1 MADITIDQ
9 VVAKDLHLEDL
20 TTIDLQGS
28 GVWDKMLRNMRVQ
41 LNDQFEKNRI
51 TGPTYGQVYA
61 ATYESTL
68 QAAITLLLAKERQAL
83 EIKQLELQN
92 QLTQAQIDQIHDQM
106 QKTPYELAQLQAGT
120 DQILAQTEDIKVK
133 TDQDK
138 YTLTELMP
146 LQKASG
152 ELENAGRKISNDT
165 AQYNLATTLPLQTAG
180 LQVENE
186 TREYNLGT
194 VLPSQVAQ
202 TEASTDQVKAQT
214 ELTGT
219 QEDQIKAEMQKI
231 PYEVDVLKSQ
241 VDESKIKV
249 QQEQYNLDNLM
260 PAQLGQLNAQTAGV
274 VKETDLKDYQLVNLY
289 PAQLAGTQAQTENV
303 QQETAL
309 KEYQVQFL
317 YPAQLEQANKQIE
330 LTEAQVA
337 VQNKQLDLLQEQ
349 VSQAKAQT
357 NYYAQKVIT
366 EKAQTDATVIGDG
379 SVIDVQVE
387 LMNAQKDGYKRN
399 AEQQAAQIMSNTWN
413 VRRQT
418 DEDTSANSTNLLDDA
433 TVGKT
438 IQTLLSGVGVIVN
451 PT

>member
-120 DQILAQTEDIKVK
+120 DQTLAQTEDIKVK

-214 ELTGT
+214 
-219 QEDQIKAEMQKI
+219 
-231 PYEVDVLKSQ
+231 
-241 VDESKIKV
+241 
-249 QQEQYNLDNLM
+249 DNVH
-260 PAQLGQLNAQTAGV
+260 Q
-274 VKETDLKDYQLVNLY
+274 D
-289 PAQLAGTQAQTENV
+289 
-303 QQETAL
+303 TAL

-418 DEDTSANSTNLLDDA
+418 DEDTSANTTNLLDDS
-433 TVGKT
+433 TVGKA
-438 IQTLLSGVGVIVN
+438 IQALLSGVGVNVS
-451 PT
+451 PS

>member
-83 EIKQLELQN
+83 EIKQLDLQN

-106 QKTPYELAQLQAGT
+106 QKTPYEIE
-120 DQILAQTEDIKVK
+120 QIKAQTENIK
-133 TDQDK
+133 
-138 YTLTELMP
+138 TE
-146 LQKASG
+146 
-152 ELENAGRKISNDT
+152 T
-165 AQYNLATTLPLQTAG
+165 AQTQYNIDHILPLQAAG
-180 LQVENE
+180 LEFENQ
-186 TREYNLGT
+186 TREYNLNT
-194 VLPSQVAQ
+194 VLPTQVA
-202 TEASTDQVKAQT
+202 
-214 ELTGT
+214 
-219 QEDQIKAEMQKI
+219 
-231 PYEVDVLKSQ
+231 
-241 VDESKIKV
+241 
-249 QQEQYNLDNLM
+249 
-260 PAQLGQLNAQTAGV
+260 
-274 VKETDLKDYQLVNLY
+274 
-289 PAQLAGTQAQTENV
+289 
-303 QQETAL
+303 
-309 KEYQVQFL
+309 
-317 YPAQLEQANKQIE
+317 QANKQLE
-330 LTEAQVA
+330 LTEAQIA

-349 VSQAKAQT
+349 VNQAKAQT

-418 DEDTSANSTNLLDDA
+418 DEDTSANTTNLLDDS

-438 IQTLLSGVGVIVN
+438 IQALLSGVGVNVS
-451 PT
+451 PS

>member
-51 TGPTYGQVYA
+51 TGSTYGQVYA

-68 QAAITLLLAKERQAL
+68 QAAITLLLAKERQAV

-120 DQILAQTEDIKVK
+120 DQTIAQTEDIKVK

-152 ELENAGRKISNDT
+152 ELENAGRVISNDT
-165 AQYNLATTLPLQTAG
+165 AQ
-180 LQVENE
+180 
-186 TREYNLGT
+186 YNLGT

-219 QEDQIKAEMQKI
+219 QEGQIKAEMQKI
-231 PYEVDVLKSQ
+231 PYEIDVLKSQ

-274 VKETDLKDYQLVNLY
+274 VKETD
-289 PAQLAGTQAQTENV
+289 
-303 QQETAL
+303 L

-357 NYYAQKVIT
+357 EYYAQKVIT

-418 DEDTSANSTNLLDDA
+418 DEDTSANTTNLLDDA

-438 IQTLLSGVGVIVN
+438 IQTLLSGVGVNVS
-451 PT
+451 PS

>member
-106 QKTPYELAQLQAGT
+106 QKTPYEIE
-120 DQILAQTEDIKVK
+120 QIKAQTENIK
-133 TDQDK
+133 
-138 YTLTELMP
+138 TETAQTQYNIDHILP
-146 LQKASG
+146 LQATG
-152 ELENAGRKISNDT
+152 LELEN
-165 AQYNLATTLPLQTAG
+165 Q
-180 LQVENE
+180 
-186 TREYNLGT
+186 TREYNLNT
-194 VLPSQVAQ
+194 VLPTQVAQ
-202 TEASTDQVKAQT
+202 TEAQT
-214 ELTGT
+214 SLTKT
-219 QEDQIKAEMQKI
+219 QEDQIRAEMQKV
-231 PYEVDVLKSQ
+231 PYEIEVLQSQ
-241 VDESKIKV
+241 VEESKIKV
-249 QQEQYNLDNLM
+249 LQEQYNLDNLM
-260 PAQLGQLNAQTAGV
+260 PAQLGQINAQTAGV
-274 VKETDLKDYQLVNLY
+274 VKETELKDYQLVNLY
-289 PAQLAGTQAQTENV
+289 PAQLAGTLAQTENV
-303 QQETAL
+303 QQDTAL

-317 YPAQLEQANKQIE
+317 YPAQLAQANKQLE
-330 LTEAQVA
+330 LTEAQIA

-349 VSQAKAQT
+349 VNQAKAQT
-357 NYYAQKVIT
+357 DYYAQKVVT

-379 SVIDVQVE
+379 SVIDVQVD

-418 DEDTSANSTNLLDDA
+418 DEDTSANTTNLLDDA

-438 IQTLLSGVGVIVN
+438 IQTLLSGVGVTVT
-451 PT
+451 PS

>member
-92 QLTQAQIDQIHDQM
+92 QLTQAQIDQINDQM
-106 QKTPYELAQLQAGT
+106 QKTPYEIE
-120 DQILAQTEDIKVK
+120 QIKAQTENIK
-133 TDQDK
+133 
-138 YTLTELMP
+138 TETAQTQYNIDHILP
-146 LQKASG
+146 LQAAG
-152 ELENAGRKISNDT
+152 LELEN
-165 AQYNLATTLPLQTAG
+165 Q
-180 LQVENE
+180 
-186 TREYNLGT
+186 TREYNLNT
-194 VLPSQVAQ
+194 VLPTQVAQ
-202 TEASTDQVKAQT
+202 TE
-214 ELTGT
+214 
-219 QEDQIKAEMQKI
+219 
-231 PYEVDVLKSQ
+231 
-241 VDESKIKV
+241 
-249 QQEQYNLDNLM
+249 
-260 PAQLGQLNAQTAGV
+260 AQTAGV
-274 VKETDLKDYQLVNLY
+274 VKET
-289 PAQLAGTQAQTENV
+289 E
-303 QQETAL
+303 L

-357 NYYAQKVIT
+357 EYYAQKVIT

>member
-28 GVWDKMLRNMRVQ
+28 GLWDKMLRNMRVQ
-41 LNDQFEKNRI
+41 LDNQFEKNRI

-106 QKTPYELAQLQAGT
+106 QKTPYEIE
-120 DQILAQTEDIKVK
+120 QIKAQTEGIK
-133 TDQDK
+133 
-138 YTLTELMP
+138 TETAQTQYNIDHILP
-146 LQKASG
+146 LQATG
-152 ELENAGRKISNDT
+152 LELEN
-165 AQYNLATTLPLQTAG
+165 Q
-180 LQVENE
+180 
-186 TREYNLGT
+186 TREYNLNT
-194 VLPSQVAQ
+194 VLPTQVAQ
-202 TEASTDQVKAQT
+202 TEAQT
-214 ELTGT
+214 SLTKT
-219 QEDQIKAEMQKI
+219 QEDQIRAEMQKV
-231 PYEVDVLKSQ
+231 PYEIEVLQSQ

-249 QQEQYNLDNLM
+249 LQEQYNLDNLM
-260 PAQLGQLNAQTAGV
+260 PAQLGQINAQTAGV
-274 VKETDLKDYQLVNLY
+274 VKETELKDYQLVNLY
-289 PAQLAGTQAQTENV
+289 PAQLAGTLAQTENV
-303 QQETAL
+303 QQDTAL

-317 YPAQLEQANKQIE
+317 YPAQLAQANKQLE
-330 LTEAQVA
+330 LTEAQIA

-349 VSQAKAQT
+349 VNQAKAQT
-357 NYYAQKVIT
+357 DYYAQKVVT

-379 SVIDVQVE
+379 SVIDVQVD

-418 DEDTSANSTNLLDDA
+418 DEDTSANTTNLLDDA

-438 IQTLLSGVGVIVN
+438 IQTLLSGVGVTVT
-451 PT
+451 PS

>member
-28 GVWDKMLRNMRVQ
+28 GLWDKMLRNMRVQ
-41 LNDQFEKNRI
+41 LDNQFEKNRI

-106 QKTPYELAQLQAGT
+106 QKTPYEIE
-120 DQILAQTEDIKVK
+120 QIKAQTEGIK
-133 TDQDK
+133 
-138 YTLTELMP
+138 TETAQTQYNIDHILP
-146 LQKASG
+146 LQAAG
-152 ELENAGRKISNDT
+152 LELEN
-165 AQYNLATTLPLQTAG
+165 Q
-180 LQVENE
+180 
-186 TREYNLGT
+186 TREYNLNT
-194 VLPSQVAQ
+194 VLPTQVAQ
-202 TEASTDQVKAQT
+202 TEAQT
-214 ELTGT
+214 SLTKT
-219 QEDQIKAEMQKI
+219 QEDQIRAEMQKV
-231 PYEVDVLKSQ
+231 PYEIEVLQSQ
-241 VDESKIKV
+241 VEESKIKV
-249 QQEQYNLDNLM
+249 LQEQYNLDNLM
-260 PAQLGQLNAQTAGV
+260 PAQLGQINAQTAGV
-274 VKETDLKDYQLVNLY
+274 VKETELKDYQLVNLY
-289 PAQLAGTQAQTENV
+289 PAQLAGTLAQTENV
-303 QQETAL
+303 QQDTAL

-317 YPAQLEQANKQIE
+317 YPAQLAQANKQLE
-330 LTEAQVA
+330 LTEAQIA

-349 VSQAKAQT
+349 VNQAKAQT
-357 NYYAQKVIT
+357 DYYAQKVVT
-366 EKAQTDATVIGDG
+366 EKAQTDASVIGDG
-379 SVIDVQVE
+379 SVIDVQVD

>member
-68 QAAITLLLAKERQAL
+68 QAAITLLLAKERQAV

-120 DQILAQTEDIKVK
+120 DQTIAQTEDIKVK

-165 AQYNLATTLPLQTAG
+165 AQ
-180 LQVENE
+180 
-186 TREYNLGT
+186 YNLGT

-260 PAQLGQLNAQTAGV
+260 PAQLGQINAQTAGV
-274 VKETDLKDYQLVNLY
+274 VKETELKDYQLVNLY
-289 PAQLAGTQAQTENV
+289 PAQLAGTLAQTENV
-303 QQETAL
+303 QQDTAL

-317 YPAQLEQANKQIE
+317 YPAQLAQANKQLE
-330 LTEAQVA
+330 LTEAQIA

-349 VSQAKAQT
+349 VNQAKAQT
-357 NYYAQKVIT
+357 DYYAQKVVT

-379 SVIDVQVE
+379 SVIDVQVD

-418 DEDTSANSTNLLDDA
+418 DEDTSANTTNLLDDA

-438 IQTLLSGVGVIVN
+438 IQTLLSGVGVTVT
-451 PT
+451 PS

>member
-28 GVWDKMLRNMRVQ
+28 GVWDKLLRNMRVQ

-92 QLTQAQIDQIHDQM
+92 QLTQAQIDQINDQM
-106 QKTPYELAQLQAGT
+106 QKTPYEIE
-120 DQILAQTEDIKVK
+120 QIKAQTENIK
-133 TDQDK
+133 
-138 YTLTELMP
+138 TE
-146 LQKASG
+146 
-152 ELENAGRKISNDT
+152 T
-165 AQYNLATTLPLQTAG
+165 AQTQYNIDHILPLQATG
-180 LQVENE
+180 LEFENQ
-186 TREYNLGT
+186 TREYNLNT
-194 VLPSQVAQ
+194 VLPTQVAQ
-202 TEASTDQVKAQT
+202 V
-214 ELTGT
+214 
-219 QEDQIKAEMQKI
+219 
-231 PYEVDVLKSQ
+231 
-241 VDESKIKV
+241 
-249 QQEQYNLDNLM
+249 
-260 PAQLGQLNAQTAGV
+260 
-274 VKETDLKDYQLVNLY
+274 
-289 PAQLAGTQAQTENV
+289 
-303 QQETAL
+303 
-309 KEYQVQFL
+309 
-317 YPAQLEQANKQIE
+317 NKQLE
-330 LTEAQVA
+330 LTEAQIA
-337 VQNKQLDLLQEQ
+337 VQNKQLDLLEEQ

-357 NYYAQKVIT
+357 EYYAQKVIT

-418 DEDTSANSTNLLDDA
+418 DEDTKANSTNLLDDS

-438 IQTLLSGVGVIVN
+438 IQTLLSGVGVNVS
-451 PT
+451 PS

>member
-20 TTIDLQGS
+20 TTIDLKGS

-41 LNDQFEKNRI
+41 LDNQFEKNRI

-61 ATYESTL
+61 ATYDSTL

-106 QKTPYELAQLQAGT
+106 QKTPYEIE
-120 DQILAQTEDIKVK
+120 QIKAQTEGIK
-133 TDQDK
+133 
-138 YTLTELMP
+138 TETAQTQYNIDHILP
-146 LQKASG
+146 LQATG
-152 ELENAGRKISNDT
+152 LELEN
-165 AQYNLATTLPLQTAG
+165 Q
-180 LQVENE
+180 
-186 TREYNLGT
+186 TREYNLNT
-194 VLPSQVAQ
+194 VLPTQVAQ
-202 TEASTDQVKAQT
+202 TEAQT
-214 ELTGT
+214 SLTKT
-219 QEDQIKAEMQKI
+219 QEDQIRAEMQKV
-231 PYEVDVLKSQ
+231 PYEIEVLQSQ

-249 QQEQYNLDNLM
+249 LQEQYNLDNLM
-260 PAQLGQLNAQTAGV
+260 PAQLGQINAQTAGV
-274 VKETDLKDYQLVNLY
+274 VKETELKDYQLVNLY
-289 PAQLAGTQAQTENV
+289 PAQLAGTLAQTENV
-303 QQETAL
+303 QQDTAL

-317 YPAQLEQANKQIE
+317 YPAQLAQANKQLE
-330 LTEAQVA
+330 LTEAQIA

-349 VSQAKAQT
+349 VNQAKAQT
-357 NYYAQKVIT
+357 DYYAQKVVT

-379 SVIDVQVE
+379 SVIDVQVD

-418 DEDTSANSTNLLDDA
+418 DEDTSANTTNLLDDA

-438 IQTLLSGVGVIVN
+438 IQTLLSGVGVTVT
-451 PT
+451 PS

>member
-92 QLTQAQIDQIHDQM
+92 QLTQAQIDQINDQM
-106 QKTPYELAQLQAGT
+106 QKTPYEIE
-120 DQILAQTEDIKVK
+120 QIKAQTENIK
-133 TDQDK
+133 
-138 YTLTELMP
+138 TETAQTQYNIDHILP
-146 LQKASG
+146 LQANG
-152 ELENAGRKISNDT
+152 LELEN
-165 AQYNLATTLPLQTAG
+165 Q
-180 LQVENE
+180 
-186 TREYNLGT
+186 TREYNLNT
-194 VLPSQVAQ
+194 VLPTQVA
-202 TEASTDQVKAQT
+202 
-214 ELTGT
+214 
-219 QEDQIKAEMQKI
+219 
-231 PYEVDVLKSQ
+231 
-241 VDESKIKV
+241 
-249 QQEQYNLDNLM
+249 
-260 PAQLGQLNAQTAGV
+260 
-274 VKETDLKDYQLVNLY
+274 
-289 PAQLAGTQAQTENV
+289 
-303 QQETAL
+303 
-309 KEYQVQFL
+309 
-317 YPAQLEQANKQIE
+317 QANKQLE
-330 LTEAQVA
+330 LTEAQIA
-337 VQNKQLDLLQEQ
+337 VQNKQLDLLEEQ

-357 NYYAQKVIT
+357 EYYAQKVIT
-366 EKAQTDATVIGDG
+366 EKAQTDATVIGNG

-433 TVGKT
+433 TVGKS
-438 IQTLLSGVGVIVN
+438 IQALLSGVGVNVS
-451 PT
+451 PS

>member
-68 QAAITLLLAKERQAL
+68 QAAISLLLAKERQAL

-120 DQILAQTEDIKVK
+120 DQTIAQTEDIKVK

-146 LQKASG
+146 LQKTSG
-152 ELENAGRKISNDT
+152 ELENAGRKINNDT
-165 AQYNLATTLPLQTAG
+165 AQ
-180 LQVENE
+180 
-186 TREYNLGT
+186 YNLGT

-219 QEDQIKAEMQKI
+219 QEGQIKAEMQKI
-231 PYEVDVLKSQ
+231 PYEIDVLKSQ

-274 VKETDLKDYQLVNLY
+274 VKETELKDYQLVNLY
-289 PAQLAGTQAQTENV
+289 PAQLAGTLAQTENV
-303 QQETAL
+303 QQDTAL

-317 YPAQLEQANKQIE
+317 YPAQLAQANKQLE
-330 LTEAQVA
+330 LTEAQIA

-418 DEDTSANSTNLLDDA
+418 DEDTSANTTNLLDDA

-438 IQTLLSGVGVIVN
+438 IQTLLSGVGVNVS
-451 PT
+451 PS

>member
-28 GVWDKMLRNMRVQ
+28 GVWDKLLRNMRVQ

-92 QLTQAQIDQIHDQM
+92 QLTQAQIDQINDQM
-106 QKTPYELAQLQAGT
+106 QKTPYEIE
-120 DQILAQTEDIKVK
+120 QIKAQTENIK
-133 TDQDK
+133 
-138 YTLTELMP
+138 TETAQTQYNIDHILP
-146 LQKASG
+146 LQATG
-152 ELENAGRKISNDT
+152 LELEN
-165 AQYNLATTLPLQTAG
+165 Q
-180 LQVENE
+180 
-186 TREYNLGT
+186 TREYNLNT
-194 VLPSQVAQ
+194 VLPAQVA
-202 TEASTDQVKAQT
+202 
-214 ELTGT
+214 
-219 QEDQIKAEMQKI
+219 
-231 PYEVDVLKSQ
+231 
-241 VDESKIKV
+241 
-249 QQEQYNLDNLM
+249 
-260 PAQLGQLNAQTAGV
+260 
-274 VKETDLKDYQLVNLY
+274 
-289 PAQLAGTQAQTENV
+289 
-303 QQETAL
+303 
-309 KEYQVQFL
+309 
-317 YPAQLEQANKQIE
+317 QANKQLE
-330 LTEAQVA
+330 LTEAQIA
-337 VQNKQLDLLQEQ
+337 VQNKQLVLLEEQ

-357 NYYAQKVIT
+357 EYYAQKVIT

-418 DEDTSANSTNLLDDA
+418 DEDTSANSTNLLEDA
-433 TVGKT
+433 IVGKA
-438 IQTLLSGVGVIVN
+438 IQALLSGVGVNVS
-451 PT
+451 PS

>member
-106 QKTPYELAQLQAGT
+106 QKTPYEIE
-120 DQILAQTEDIKVK
+120 QIKAQTEGIK
-133 TDQDK
+133 
-138 YTLTELMP
+138 TETAQTQYNIDHILP
-146 LQKASG
+146 LQATG
-152 ELENAGRKISNDT
+152 LELEN
-165 AQYNLATTLPLQTAG
+165 Q
-180 LQVENE
+180 
-186 TREYNLGT
+186 TREYNLNT
-194 VLPSQVAQ
+194 VLPTQVAQ
-202 TEASTDQVKAQT
+202 TEAQT
-214 ELTGT
+214 SLTKT
-219 QEDQIKAEMQKI
+219 QEDQIRAEMQKV
-231 PYEVDVLKSQ
+231 PYEIEVLQSQ
-241 VDESKIKV
+241 VEESKIKV
-249 QQEQYNLDNLM
+249 LQEQYNLDNLM
-260 PAQLGQLNAQTAGV
+260 PAQLGQINTQTASV
-274 VKETDLKDYQLVNLY
+274 VKETELKDYQLVNLY
-289 PAQLAGTQAQTENV
+289 PAQLAGTLAQTENV
-303 QQETAL
+303 QQDTAL

-317 YPAQLEQANKQIE
+317 YPAQLAQANKQLE
-330 LTEAQVA
+330 LTEAQIA

-349 VSQAKAQT
+349 VNQAKAQT
-357 NYYAQKVIT
+357 DYYAQKVIT

-379 SVIDVQVE
+379 SVIDVQVD

-418 DEDTSANSTNLLDDA
+418 DEDTQANSTNLLDDA

>member
-51 TGPTYGQVYA
+51 TGSTYGQVYA

-68 QAAITLLLAKERQAL
+68 QAAITLLLAKERQAV

-120 DQILAQTEDIKVK
+120 DQTIAQTEDIKVK

-152 ELENAGRKISNDT
+152 ELENAGRVISNDT
-165 AQYNLATTLPLQTAG
+165 AQ
-180 LQVENE
+180 
-186 TREYNLGT
+186 YNLGT

-219 QEDQIKAEMQKI
+219 QEGQIKAEMQKI
-231 PYEVDVLKSQ
+231 PYEIDVLKSQ

-274 VKETDLKDYQLVNLY
+274 VKETELKDYQLVNLY
-289 PAQLAGTQAQTENV
+289 PAQLAGTLAQTENV
-303 QQETAL
+303 QQDTAL

-357 NYYAQKVIT
+357 EYYAQKVIT
-366 EKAQTDATVIGDG
+366 EKAQTDATVIGNG

-418 DEDTSANSTNLLDDA
+418 DEDTSANTTNLLDDA

-438 IQTLLSGVGVIVN
+438 IQTLLSGVGVNVS
-451 PT
+451 PS

>member
-28 GVWDKMLRNMRVQ
+28 GLWDKMLRNMRVQ
-41 LNDQFEKNRI
+41 LDNQFEKNRI

-106 QKTPYELAQLQAGT
+106 QKTPYEIE
-120 DQILAQTEDIKVK
+120 QIKAQTEGIK
-133 TDQDK
+133 
-138 YTLTELMP
+138 TETAQTQYNIDHILP
-146 LQKASG
+146 LQATG
-152 ELENAGRKISNDT
+152 LELEN
-165 AQYNLATTLPLQTAG
+165 Q
-180 LQVENE
+180 
-186 TREYNLGT
+186 TREYNLNT
-194 VLPSQVAQ
+194 VLPTQVAQ
-202 TEASTDQVKAQT
+202 TEAQT
-214 ELTGT
+214 SLTKS
-219 QEDQIKAEMQKI
+219 QEEQIRAEMQKV
-231 PYEVDVLKSQ
+231 PYEIEVLQSQ

-249 QQEQYNLDNLM
+249 LQEQYNLDNLM
-260 PAQLGQLNAQTAGV
+260 PAQLGQINAQTAGV
-274 VKETDLKDYQLVNLY
+274 VKETELKDYQLVNLY
-289 PAQLAGTQAQTENV
+289 PAQLAGTLAQTENV
-303 QQETAL
+303 QQDTAL

-317 YPAQLEQANKQIE
+317 YPAQLAQANKQLE
-330 LTEAQVA
+330 LTEAQIA

-349 VSQAKAQT
+349 VNQAKAQT
-357 NYYAQKVIT
+357 DYYAQKVVT
-366 EKAQTDATVIGDG
+366 EKAQTDASVIGDG
-379 SVIDVQVE
+379 SVIDVQVD

-418 DEDTSANSTNLLDDA
+418 DEDTQANSTNLLDDA